1 MGQIIITV
9 KALNWSYGNIG
20 EVRLL
25 LNGGSCRIDWGDGH
39 VSSISVPPYSKKPE
53 WYGASHA
60 YPASCMAAE
69 ERFNIYVSSG
79 DDDNIIGI
87 DAGSG
92 VSEWLFSEY
101 YADIVPPAQIAL
113 VVSLV
118 WRIFSYY
125 IYLLVGLVVIPSW
138 LKKRK

>member
-9 KALNWSYGNIG
+9 KALDWTYGNIG
-20 EVRLL
+20 DVSLL
-25 LNGGSCRIDWGDGH
+25 LDGGSCRVDWGDGH
-39 VSSISVPPYSKKPE
+39 ASRVSVSPYSKKPE
-53 WYGASHA
+53 WCGASHA
-60 YPASCMAAE
+60 YPASCMAAGE
-69 ERFNIYVSSG
+69 KFNICVSSG

-87 DAGSG
+87 DADSG

-101 YADIVPPAQIAL
+101 YADIVPTAQIAL

>member
-1 MGQIIITV
+1 M
-9 KALNWSYGNIG
+9 
-20 EVRLL
+20 VRRMHIRPVVWLL
-25 LNGGSCRIDWGDGH
+25 KKD
-39 VSSISVPPYSKKPE
+39 SIFTYPP
-53 WYGASHA
+53 A
-60 YPASCMAAE
+60 
-69 ERFNIYVSSG
+69 I
-79 DDDNIIGI
+79 
-87 DAGSG
+87 SG

-101 YADIVPPAQIAL
+101 YADIVPTAQIAL

>member
-53 WYGASHA
+53 WYG
-60 YPASCMAAE
+60 AE